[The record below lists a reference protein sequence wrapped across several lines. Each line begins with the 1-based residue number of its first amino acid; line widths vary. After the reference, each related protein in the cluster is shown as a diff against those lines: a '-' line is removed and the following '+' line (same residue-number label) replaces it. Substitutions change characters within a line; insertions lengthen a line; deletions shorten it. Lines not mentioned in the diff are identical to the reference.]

1 MTEIKEFRAEVLQ
14 PAELR
19 MKEFGLPVEQI
30 KKEISFALQ
39 IVNKNKLLKDCTSQ
53 SLMTA
58 VVNIAQVNLTL
69 NPISKEAYLIPR
81 WNGKIKAFEACL
93 EPSYI
98 GMVKL
103 ITDAGSVTSIQTN
116 LVHANDEFHV
126 VHGISGADFRHVPV
140 LKGERG
146 EITGVYSVAV
156 HSTSERT
163 FEYMPREEVEKIRNY
178 SDSWLAYTD
187 PKKEKVTTCIWKDSE
202 GEMFRKTCLKRLQKY
217 LPRTKKMEYVDAA
230 VKLSNSDWEASAGQI
245 SYVESLIDK
254 STLIDFKKE
263 QLYRDLSTARSYDI
277 ELMIDYLK
285 DNQKNSIEAG
295 ENYSQTD
302 IQHELDKRLERDSD
316 EKD

>member
-1 MTEIKEFRAEVLQ
+1 MTNITEFKAEVLQ
-14 PAELR
+14 PAEIR

-39 IVNKNKLLKDCTSQ
+39 IVNKNKLLKDCTPT

-81 WNGKIKAFEACL
+81 WNGKIKAFEANL

-98 GMVKL
+98 GLVKL

-116 LVHANDEFHV
+116 LVYDNEEFQV
-126 VHGISGADFRHVPV
+126 IHGISGVDFRHVPI

-146 EITGVYSVAV
+146 SITGVYSVAV

-178 SDSWLAYTD
+178 SDSWKAYED
-187 PKKEKVTTCIWKDSE
+187 PNKKNVTSCIWKDSE

-217 LPRTKKMEYVDAA
+217 LPRTKKMGFVDQA
-230 VKLSNSDWEASAGQI
+230 VKLSNSDWEASSGQI
-245 SYVESLIDK
+245 SLAEGLIG
-254 STLIDFKKE
+254 SCTLIDSRKE
-263 QLYRDLSTARSYDI
+263 ELYRELQTARSYDVEMMI
-277 ELMIDYLK
+277 EYLQDCQPNK
-285 DNQKNSIEAG
+285 IEAG
-295 ENYSQTD
+295 GNYNQSD
-302 IQHELDKRLERDSD
+302 IHKKLDRINNDER
-316 EKD
+316 K